1 MLDNHGIDIPSKDYE
16 ERYAKN
22 GRQLVYLSIAGELS
36 AMFVVSYM
44 ADPAVKRLLHTL
56 TSRRI
61 TLLVRTCDPNI
72 TEELLASTFDL
83 NGFYIEVLCA
93 PAGRSYE
100 GLVDGVTERESS
112 DIVSVRGVRE
122 MLNAVAQCRLLR
134 YGNRFITVLQ
144 SIFGGIGILLATY
157 MAFAGALM
165 HPFQSVVFMLCAT
178 VATLGSALVFSKS

>member
-1 MLDNHGIDIPSKDYE
+1 MVTRLCTRQLSQCRLTTAILSVLRLFQLLDNHGIDIPSKDYE

-122 MLNAVAQCRLLR
+122 MLNAFPMERR
-134 YGNRFITVLQ
+134 
-144 SIFGGIGILLATY
+144 
-157 MAFAGALM
+157 
-165 HPFQSVVFMLCAT
+165 
-178 VATLGSALVFSKS
+178 